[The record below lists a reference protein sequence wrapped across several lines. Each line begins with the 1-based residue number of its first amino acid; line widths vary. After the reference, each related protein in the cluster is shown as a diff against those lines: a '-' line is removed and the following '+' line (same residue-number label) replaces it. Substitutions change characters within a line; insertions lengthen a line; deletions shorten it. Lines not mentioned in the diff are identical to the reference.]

1 MQNSSVVP
9 KIKQRLRP
17 QMPTVRLLHGVIFH
31 DMDGVIQKVVIA
43 VGLNEKREKIGVVL
57 PVERDWQPNGVKPT
71 VVFLNKP
78 EEPSPAQKEPSFEVI
93 AGMIAKEHAGVGTTL
108 LWSWKPRKPR
118 DPFSASRSYRFRAR
132 NFASFAR

>member
-1 MQNSSVVP
+1 MPDSSVVP
-9 KIKQRLRP
+9 NIKQRLRP
-17 QMPTVRLLHGVIFH
+17 QMPTVKLLHGIIFH

-78 EEPSPAQKEPSFEVI
+78 EESSFEVV
-93 AGMIAKEHAGVGTTL
+93 AGVIAKEHAGVETTL
-108 LWSWKPRKPR
+108 LWSWKPHKPR

-132 NFASFAR
+132 NFASFARLRKA